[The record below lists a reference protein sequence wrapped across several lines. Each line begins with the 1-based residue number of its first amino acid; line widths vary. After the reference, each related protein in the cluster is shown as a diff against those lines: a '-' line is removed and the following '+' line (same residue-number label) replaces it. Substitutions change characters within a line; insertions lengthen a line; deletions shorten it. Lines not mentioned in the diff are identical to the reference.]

1 MGPLSLALGAVGL
14 GMQIFGG
21 ISSAENAQQQ
31 AAVSQDI
38 AKQEQSINTIKQQAM
53 VVQARRTNLESIRN
67 AQVASANA
75 TAAATSQNA
84 QYGSGLK
91 GGLAQITDQSLFNMQ
106 GVNQAVQTGTQI
118 AGINNNIS
126 SDKEQLASL
135 GGTAAT
141 DQAITSLGGTLL
153 KIGPTEGNLTKGI
166 NFGSLFS

>member
-135 GGTAAT
+135 GGTATT

-153 KIGPTEGNLTKGI
+153 KIGPTVGNLTKGI